1 MFRFVTFVPN
11 QAQRVGSDR
20 PGHAACQAPPHPAHR
35 LRPAA
40 SGRLRADALLGTPI
54 CVLKLTDGRPERKL
68 CTPVGTNLD
77 LPLLLRP
84 ATTNITPPNRAAQP
98 LAGLPLRRPRGTLS
112 ETAALG
118 AIRQRSRSELCLR
131 RRESRAAHAERLP
144 PCSSPRAGLRS
155 RTEPRRCYR
164 NRAGHRPRTRRRT
177 TTPATPTRR
186 PRLAYVPVPLLP
198 EGRLMRWWWCA
209 CRTNPDQYWPRTISP
224 VPVSAEDPQSAARGA
239 PELAQRNRV
248 YLMTAVSPVTSR
260 DQQRDSWLRHARSR
274 NQHR

>member
-1 MFRFVTFVPN
+1 MLQRRQHFLRVPVRFHL
-11 QAQRVGSDR
+11 R
-20 PGHAACQAPPHPAHR
+20 PDLFDAPVRPDEKGHAMRAQVFPAHE
-35 LRPAA
+35 P
-40 SGRLRADALLGTPI
+40 
-54 CVLKLTDGRPERKL
+54 
-68 CTPVGTNLD
+68 
-77 LPLLLRP
+77 LLRP

-209 CRTNPDQYWPRTISP
+209 CRTNPDQ
-224 VPVSAEDPQSAARGA
+224 
-239 PELAQRNRV
+239 
-248 YLMTAVSPVTSR
+248 
-260 DQQRDSWLRHARSR
+260 
-274 NQHR
+274 